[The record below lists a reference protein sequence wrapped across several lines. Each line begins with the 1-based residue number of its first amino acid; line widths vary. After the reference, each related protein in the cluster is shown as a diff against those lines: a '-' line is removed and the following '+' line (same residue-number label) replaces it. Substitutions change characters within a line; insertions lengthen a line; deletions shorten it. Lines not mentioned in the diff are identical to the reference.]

1 MFRIWALALLFLITP
16 HAGFAQSVM
25 DARTAEFVPSSD
37 HSRQSGGVD
46 MVSSYQMRI
55 YAVGG
60 TQPIRTVDLGKPAPQ
75 SDGRIRIDFV
85 SRLSSPLPAGVQYE
99 ARVAAVGPGGSGL
112 SASSNPFSYTVSQ
125 TGQTCTYTVTPASVA
140 SSSAGASGTIAI
152 TTAAGCSWTVTG
164 TPGWMTVQTTGGMG
178 SGAISFSVSRNTQG
192 ARNASLTI
200 AGRTVGV
207 SQAAPQAGPLVA
219 PSNVRIVSAGGRKP

>member
-1 MFRIWALALLFLITP
+1 MVRIRALALLLLITP
-16 HAGFAQSVM
+16 QAAFAQTVM

-46 MVSSYQMRI
+46 MVRSYEMRI

-60 TQPIRTVDLGKPAPQ
+60 TQPIRTIDLGKPAPQ

-112 SASSNPFSYTVSQ
+112 SAGSNPFSYSVSQ
-125 TGQTCTYTVTPASVA
+125 PGQACTYTVTPASVA
-140 SSSAGASGTIAI
+140 SPSGGSSGAIAI
-152 TTAAGCSWTVTG
+152 TTAAGCSWTIAG
-164 TPGWMTVQTTGGMG
+164 TPGWMTVQTTAGTGPG
-178 SGAISFSVSRNTQG
+178 TIPFSLSRNTQE
-192 ARNASLTI
+192 ARSAVLTV
-200 AGRTVGV
+200 AGRTVSI
-207 SQAAPQAGPLVA
+207 SQAAAQAGPLVA
-219 PSNVRIVSAGGRKP
+219 PSNVRIVSTGGRNR